1 MDKTLKIINK
11 LLIFVWII
19 TIPVTTLANFPDQF
33 ITITDVEAML
43 QNAEEVSGITYNSD
57 TTALQLQDGKLN
69 GYIILE
75 AQNSDDYFNRG
86 LPSWNG
92 SAPDKSSAF
101 AVQMRF
107 PDGDSWSPWLTVGF
121 WKNYIWSSYGAT
133 SYAGGYIDYDYV
145 KLNGYEKEWQF
156 KIQMKR
162 TSNDYPAPTIHRL
175 SFFVSDTRTTNS
187 ISIPELVDD
196 DPEEIFIDT
205 DFLYQYDI
213 DDQIGGSICSPTSV
227 AMILKSYDIAVD
239 PLDFARD
246 TQDPYYGLFGVWP
259 RVVQNASQ
267 YGLDGAVTR
276 YRSWSA
282 ARQVLAQGGRIA
294 MSVGPPL
301 YSGHLMMLAGFDENG
316 RPIVHDPAQSD
327 GYAYKFSEY
336 SLSKSWFDKGG
347 IAYTFYPKD
356 SSQLTGIENFA
367 SESVPLSQKF
377 KLFDNYPNPFNNS
390 TKIEFAIPDDGQV
403 VLKIIGINGEVQT
416 TLINGFLE
424 KGYHKIYWRGQN
436 YSGATVSSGIYFI
449 AIQFRDKSLSK
460 PITFIK

>member
-1 MDKTLKIINK
+1 MKIINK

-19 TIPVTTLANFPDQF
+19 TIPFTTLANFPDQF

-121 WKNYIWSSYGAT
+121 WKNYIWSSYGST

-156 KIQMKR
+156 KIMMKR
-162 TSNDYPAPTIHRL
+162 TNNDYPSPTIHRL

-205 DFLYQYDI
+205 DFLHQYDI

-276 YRSWSA
+276 YRS
-282 ARQVLAQGGRIA
+282 
-294 MSVGPPL
+294 
-301 YSGHLMMLAGFDENG
+301 
-316 RPIVHDPAQSD
+316 
-327 GYAYKFSEY
+327 
-336 SLSKSWFDKGG
+336 
-347 IAYTFYPKD
+347 
-356 SSQLTGIENFA
+356 
-367 SESVPLSQKF
+367 
-377 KLFDNYPNPFNNS
+377 
-390 TKIEFAIPDDGQV
+390 
-403 VLKIIGINGEVQT
+403 
-416 TLINGFLE
+416 
-424 KGYHKIYWRGQN
+424 
-436 YSGATVSSGIYFI
+436 
-449 AIQFRDKSLSK
+449 
-460 PITFIK
+460 